1 MNQKL
6 LLWFQKKRL
15 MTQFCC
21 CCNFAR
27 AGHIG
32 MQIFNF
38 IVSSAIIAHHSVLSL
53 HISKAHF
60 PISSL
65 NVRELKLN
73 WCLQD
78 QSRKIG
84 GLSAWGMEAQLLLQN
99 LKIYLMNL
107 PLFIEV
113 YIFKMRFNLNKIFFF
128 FPWAEMSL
136 NKLKCT

>member
-1 MNQKL
+1 MEECRRVTWRVQTNVDQFRRIKKF

-15 MTQFCC
+15 MVQFRC
-21 CCNFAR
+21 CCNFATV
-27 AGHIG
+27 GHIG

-38 IVSSAIIAHHSVLSL
+38 IVSSVIITHHSLL
-53 HISKAHF
+53 PPRISKTHF

-65 NVRELKLN
+65 NVRELNLN

-78 QSRKIG
+78 QSKKIG
-84 GLSAWGMEAQLLLQN
+84 GLSAWGMEAQLPLQN

-113 YIFKMRFNLNKIFFF
+113 YSSEWGSI
-128 FPWAEMSL
+128 
-136 NKLKCT
+136 